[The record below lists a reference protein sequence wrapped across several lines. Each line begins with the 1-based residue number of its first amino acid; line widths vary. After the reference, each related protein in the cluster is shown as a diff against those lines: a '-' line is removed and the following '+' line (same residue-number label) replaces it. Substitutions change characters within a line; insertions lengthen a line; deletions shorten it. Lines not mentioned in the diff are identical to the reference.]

1 MEKINNNKY
10 QPYPQVVFSVS
21 SIGRPQT
28 ELVAF
33 RPQINDCATYFVTEV
48 FKCFTNEAEQLQVRH
63 IIRAG
68 KDKNLKVTFKKI
80 TINLYLILI
89 LKLCNMYPPIRHFFF
104 QSLTK
109 IQNQLTTVIRC
120 KKNTTQLFFI
130 QSWR

>member
-89 LKLCNMYPPIRHFFF
+89 LKLCNTYPPIRHFFF